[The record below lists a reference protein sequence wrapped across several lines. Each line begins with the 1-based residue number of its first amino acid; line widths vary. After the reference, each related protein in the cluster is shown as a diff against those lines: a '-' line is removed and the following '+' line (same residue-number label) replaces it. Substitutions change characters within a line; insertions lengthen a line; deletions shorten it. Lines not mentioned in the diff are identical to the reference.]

1 MYIWPLSPIPKP
13 RTLAVLYYSVLE
25 DKISHEVPKTK
36 GALFTQISYQKG
48 KLLPQSLRGSL
59 RYVKAIKL
67 SRQAI
72 EKQQGT
78 F

>member
-1 MYIWPLSPIPKP
+1 MCIWPLSPIPKP
-13 RTLAVLYYSVLE
+13 QTPAVLYYSVLE
-25 DKISHEVPKTK
+25 EKISHEVPKTK

-48 KLLPQSLRGSL
+48 ILLPQPLRGSL
-59 RYVKAIKL
+59 RQVKAVKF